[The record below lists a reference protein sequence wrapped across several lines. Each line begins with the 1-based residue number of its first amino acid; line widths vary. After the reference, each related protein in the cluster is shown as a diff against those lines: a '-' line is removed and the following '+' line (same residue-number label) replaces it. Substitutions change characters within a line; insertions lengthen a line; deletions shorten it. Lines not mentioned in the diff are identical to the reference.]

1 MKYLDN
7 MKFNQ
12 INPNNLSAKFLK
24 VREYFFT
31 KNKISVFANKLF
43 IYMQDMYT
51 AFSNALENMNGLA
64 QVFKRIERY
73 IKQFHL

>member
-1 MKYLDN
+1 MKFLDN
-7 MKFNQ
+7 VKFDQ

-43 IYMQDMYT
+43 NYRWQKMLLHVLT
-51 AFSNALENMNGLA
+51 F
-64 QVFKRIERY
+64 
-73 IKQFHL
+73 QFV